1 MEAKVAEGW
10 PKGHEIRIVLSNTDA
25 AQVNAIRRALIADV
39 PKMAITRVDFNQGV
53 NENPKGDIVESVN
66 VLPDE
71 VLAHRLAMLPIP
83 TYLDEGFA
91 FPDECENCISVVE
104 ESRGC
109 PNCQV
114 LYSLSAY
121 GPSADTDEKHKTIY
135 AGDITT
141 ISDPMFEIRDEHKQ
155 IPITIL
161 SKGQYL
167 EFYAFAVLGR
177 GREHSKWSPVAGVGF
192 RPLKEATLKNEK
204 KAKILFE
211 LDLKTTDGTSID
223 KKMFGTKKTVTNVD
237 HVIDLEKAMHQVGP
251 GTGRE
256 EAFDGAIELNEVE
269 NSYILSFETD
279 GSMDPV
285 TVFNRAMFELNTR
298 FESLGQEIVDAF

>member
-91 FPDECENCISVVE
+91 FPDECENCINVVE

-223 KKMFGTKKTVTNVD
+223 KKLFGTKKTVTNVD

>member
-1 MEAKVAEGW
+1 M
-10 PKGHEIRIVLSNTDA
+10 
-25 AQVNAIRRALIADV
+25 
-39 PKMAITRVDFNQGV
+39 
-53 NENPKGDIVESVN
+53 
-66 VLPDE
+66 
-71 VLAHRLAMLPIP
+71 
-83 TYLDEGFA
+83 
-91 FPDECENCISVVE
+91 
-104 ESRGC
+104 
-109 PNCQV
+109 

-121 GPSADTDEKHKTIY
+121 GPSTDTDEKHKTIY

-155 IPITIL
+155 IPITTL

-256 EAFDGAIELNEVE
+256 EAFDGAIVLNEVE

>member
-1 MEAKVAEGW
+1 
-10 PKGHEIRIVLSNTDA
+10 
-25 AQVNAIRRALIADV
+25 
-39 PKMAITRVDFNQGV
+39 
-53 NENPKGDIVESVN
+53 
-66 VLPDE
+66 
-71 VLAHRLAMLPIP
+71 MLPIP

-91 FPDECENCISVVE
+91 FPDECENCINVVE

-223 KKMFGTKKTVTNVD
+223 KKLFGTKKTVTNVD